1 MVKKNMRLSI
11 ECAMPDESRV
21 DPAKIWEL
29 IDREGITHYCGA
41 PTVQIGIVNHP
52 GAHKLAR
59 TVTCAVAGAP
69 PSPTLLGRL
78 KELGFRPV
86 HVYGLTETY
95 GPHTVC
101 AWNAEWDALPPVE
114 MAQKAAVAGKGGGLI
129 GGATVVGL
137 LAAGALTA
145 CLILALSEAMDA
157 WLAAL
162 IVAVVMGAIAAA
174 LGLAGRNKVRE
185 AAPAVPEQTVETVK
199 EDVQWAKTRT
209 PSART

>member
-1 MVKKNMRLSI
+1 MTAHDTPP
-11 ECAMPDESRV
+11 E
-21 DPAKIWEL
+21 EL
-29 IDREGITHYCGA
+29 RE
-41 PTVQIGIVNHP
+41 
-52 GAHKLAR
+52 
-59 TVTCAVAGAP
+59 
-69 PSPTLLGRL
+69 
-78 KELGFRPV
+78 RPV
-86 HVYGLTETY
+86 GDLVKQLASQTSTLVRQEIDL
-95 GPHTVC
+95 
-101 AWNAEWDALPPVE
+101 AKAE